1 MSEGQWKKKPV
12 YMPEQERMR
21 GVGLVR
27 RPQAGQVC
35 EWVTSLGAA
44 GTSSVYMIVWRLREP
59 EATWT

>member
-44 GTSSVYMIVWRLREP
+44 GTCHRS
-59 EATWT
+59 T